1 MSLQNEI
8 EKLKTLQSSYDSLVN
23 TIDTQF
29 GNIEQAIN
37 LIGDCLDMK
46 EPLKEVE
53 EKEVNFYD
61 YKGNC
66 IYSYTATEAMN
77 LKELPPGP
85 PDDEWVTFHS
95 WSETLESVNRG
106 LPLDVG
112 AYYDVIDELKE
123 GGWNVIMEIYA
134 YGTIGVSKNVQLIDW
149 GDGEI
154 SDSFPATHTYQKS
167 GTYIVKAKIYNG
179 GTLLISDSD
188 YTYQNFSVTRIHC
201 TNNTYLALRGSNAII
216 YGNLLYYT
224 HPNTADYSVLYQTP
238 SLTSLQCL
246 VLKNRGKAGF
256 PTSGS
261 CRRTILPT
269 GESLGMWNSDSN
281 GDYMMYQRNLPYN
294 LTVISAG
301 YNRGVITKIPT
312 TCKRMNINRVSNR
325 ATCFIYTPIPPVLVS
340 ASASK
345 LYIPIGSLSDYQNA
359 TNYGQATFLECIP
372 TEINSFSITADDVP
386 ANATTTTI
394 HVRANLSMKA
404 WYDDTMVPRDFQRD
418 VISESFE
425 ANTSSK
431 PREIEISFSMLGETR
446 TCTIIQSGALII
458 DEAESLSQDAINY
471 ISTEYGSDVMT
482 ALESYIETSSNPNR
496 IRGAINLDPDIVCS
510 LVETS
515 KTRWLVGDGKV
526 YCKLRNVGRMSD
538 TYEMK
543 FKYNV
548 GGSYRAWGVFGQSS
562 YTPINMSLTYSHGIS
577 VRWAHNGGQQVDNL
591 APLTSTA
598 WHTLKIENGYVT
610 FDGVNKGRSEGHKDG
625 FVINYPMYLFAINPA
640 NNTPTATMNGC
651 FEYYKHT
658 SQAGEVLEHCIPC
671 QHNNQAGML
680 DLVSLQFYPNAN
692 TEGAFTIQITDK
704 E

>member
-1 MSLQNEI
+1 MELTNNAIADLREQVNI
-8 EKLKTLQSSYDSLVN
+8 AYDTIAEKGGEVPENRSLVN
-23 TIDTQF
+23 LPEAI
-29 GNIEQAIN
+29 GSIEQSTPA
-37 LIGDCLDMK
+37 
-46 EPLKEVE
+46 VE

-95 WSETLESVNRG
+95 WSETLEAVNRG

-134 YGTIGVSKNVQLIDW
+134 YGTIGVGKNVQLIDW

-167 GTYIVKAKIYNG
+167 GTYIVKAKIYSGNI
-179 GTLLISDSD
+179 LLSSDSD

-201 TNNTYLALRGSNAII
+201 TNNAYLSLCGSNALI
-216 YGNLLYYT
+216 YGDLLYYT
-224 HPNTADYSVLYQTP
+224 HPNTADYAALYQTP
-238 SLTSLQCL
+238 SLTFLQCL
-246 VLKNRGKAGF
+246 VLKNRGKAGY
-256 PTSGS
+256 PIHGS

-269 GESLGMWNSDSN
+269 GESLGMWNSNSN
-281 GDYMMYQRNLPYN
+281 GDCMTYQRNLPYG
-294 LTVISAG
+294 LTVISTG
-301 YNRGVITKIPT
+301 QNRGVITKIPT
-312 TCKRMNINRVSNR
+312 TCKRMNINHVDNR
-325 ATCFIYTPIPPVLVS
+325 STCFMYTPIPPVLVS

-359 TNYGQATFLECIP
+359 TNYGQATFIECIP
-372 TEINSFSITADDVP
+372 TEINSFSITADDVS
-386 ANATTTTI
+386 ADATTTTI

-404 WYDDTMVPRDFQRD
+404 WYDDTMVPRDLERD
-418 VISESFE
+418 IISEPFE

-431 PREIEISFSMLGETR
+431 PREIEVSFTMLGETR
-446 TCTIIQSGALII
+446 TCKIIQNGVLVV

-482 ALESYIETSSNPNR
+482 ALESYIETSNNPNG

-510 LVETS
+510 LAEVG
-515 KTRWLVGDGKV
+515 KTRWLVGDGKA
-526 YCKLRNVGRMSD
+526 YINLNFKATQNTTAKAKAKLLGKTSVNNYQAIFGARTADKVNGFDICFLYPELMYFDFSNASADNIQLGALGTEAEVELNKNGGWLNGTKVFNSSTTAFTTPSNVLLFGRTDNS
-538 TYEMK
+538 TANARP
-543 FKYNV
+543 FN
-548 GGSYRAWGVFGQSS
+548 GAIS
-562 YTPINMSLTYSHGIS
+562 YTQFGGDVANHLLPFT
-577 VRWAHNGGQQVDNL
+577 RNG
-591 APLTSTA
+591 
-598 WHTLKIENGYVT
+598 EN
-610 FDGVNKGRSEGHKDG
+610 
-625 FVINYPMYLFAINPA
+625 
-640 NNTPTATMNGC
+640 
-651 FEYYKHT
+651 
-658 SQAGEVLEHCIPC
+658 
-671 QHNNQAGML
+671 GML
-680 DLVSLQFYPNAN
+680 DILSGTFYPNAN